1 MENVSLSRRDFL
13 VAAGAAALGST
24 AGCAQAPVGSRTDS
38 TSREVER
45 ADGSIYTD
53 VYQSTIDSVTLVRV
67 YGIEDPVTGEESRGQ
82 GSAFVYDED
91 HVVTNHHVVA
101 DGEDVQLQYTSG
113 DWTETTVV
121 GTDVYSDLAVLE
133 VEDRPEG
140 AQPLSFADERP
151 AVGQEALAIGNPFGL
166 GGSMSKGIVSGVD
179 RSLPGAADFSIP
191 NAVQT
196 DAAVNP
202 GNSGGPLVN
211 LDGEVLGVVSAG
223 GGDNVGFAISAA
235 LSQRVVPALLAD
247 GEFDHSYMG
256 VRLLAVDPAVADAND
271 LPQESGV
278 LVTDVVSGGPSDG
291 VLQGSDETV
300 SRRGEQIPV
309 GGDVI
314 VGFDGTPIPDMHS
327 LSSYLALKTDPSY
340 DLQIDLLRDGS
351 RETVELTLGERPEP
365 S

>member
-1 MENVSLSRRDFL
+1 MDNVSLRRREFL

-24 AGCAQAPVGSRTDS
+24 AGCTQAPVGSQTDRS
-38 TSREVER
+38 TREPNR

-53 VYQSTIDSVTLVRV
+53 VYRATIDSVTLVRV
-67 YGIEDPVTGEESRGQ
+67 YGIENPQTGEEGRGQ
-82 GSAFVYDED
+82 GSAFVYDAE

-113 DWTETTVV
+113 DWTATSVV

-140 AQPLSFADERP
+140 ADPLAFADERP
-151 AVGQEALAIGNPFGL
+151 VVGQEALAIGNPFGL
-166 GGSMSKGIVSGVD
+166 SGSMSKGIVSGVD
-179 RSLPGAADFSIP
+179 RSLPGATDFSIP

-211 LDGEVLGVVSAG
+211 LDGEVLGVVSAA

-235 LSQRVVPALLAD
+235 LSRRVVPALIED

-256 VRLLAVDPAVADAND
+256 VMLLSVDPVVAEAND
-271 LPQESGV
+271 LSRESGV
-278 LVTDVVSGGPSDG
+278 LVTDVVSGGPSAG
-291 VLQGSDETV
+291 VLQGSEETAY
-300 SRRGEQIPV
+300 RRGEEVPV

-314 VGFDGTPIPDMHS
+314 VGFDGVPIRDLHS
-327 LSSYLALKTDPSY
+327 LSSYLALETNPGY
-340 DLQIDLLRDGS
+340 DLAIDLLRDGS
-351 RETVELTLGERPEP
+351 RKTVTLTLGERPE